1 MTDGNGV
8 DDWTEW
14 PSREALNREGRTRA
28 RLWYSYLGR
37 GFGMGAVLWVTF
49 VQEHRDAA
57 HTWVVAAVAVVGTL
71 AFWRFLRCSREQRL
85 MPALVWL
92 AVVFAQALLV
102 VMDGGEAVGI
112 LLMCAI
118 ALGSVQRLPL
128 IVAVPAASLG
138 TLVFLLLAPASV
150 QSLGNAATVAGL
162 GALGY
167 VTRVDW
173 EARAGTQRLLVQERA
188 ARAAEAESAALAE
201 RARIAREIHDVLAHS
216 LSAQLVH
223 LEAARV
229 MLDAGADRAQLRER
243 IVAARRMAQDGLAET
258 RQALSALRGEFV
270 PVAEFLKTLAEG
282 DGATVAVEGL
292 VRPLGAEAGVAVRR
306 TAQEA
311 LTNVRKHAPG
321 APCAIRLA
329 YLDGSVELEVRNGAG
344 TLRRSGPDAAELT
357 RSGSGLGLLGMRER
371 AELLGGTLQAGPDGD
386 GFRVL
391 LSVPAPPGP

>member
-1 MTDGNGV
+1 M

-14 PSREALNREGRTRA
+14 PSREAVSREGRTRA

-37 GFGMGAVLWVTF
+37 CLGMGAVLWVTF
-49 VQEHRDAA
+49 VQEHHDAA
-57 HTWVVAAVAVVGTL
+57 HTWAMAAVAVVGTF
-71 AFWRFLRCSREQRL
+71 AFWRFLRCSRERGL
-85 MPALVWL
+85 TPALVWL
-92 AVVFAQALLV
+92 VVVFAQALLV
-102 VMDGGEAVGI
+102 VMNGGEALGI

-138 TLVFLLLAPASV
+138 TLVFMLLAPASV
-150 QSLGNAATVAGL
+150 QSLGNVATVAGL
-162 GALGY
+162 GVLGY

-258 RQALSALRGEFV
+258 KQALSALRGEFV
-270 PVAEFLKTLAEG
+270 PVAEFLKTLAEA
-282 DGATVAVEGL
+282 DGATVVVEGL

-321 APCAIRLA
+321 APCAIRLS
-329 YLDGSVELEVRNGAG
+329 YLDDRVELEVRNGAG
-344 TLRRSGPDAAELT
+344 AGRRSGPDATELT

-371 AELLGGTLQAGPDGD
+371 AELLGGSLQAGADGD
-386 GFRVL
+386 GFTVL
-391 LSVPAPPGP
+391 LSVPAS